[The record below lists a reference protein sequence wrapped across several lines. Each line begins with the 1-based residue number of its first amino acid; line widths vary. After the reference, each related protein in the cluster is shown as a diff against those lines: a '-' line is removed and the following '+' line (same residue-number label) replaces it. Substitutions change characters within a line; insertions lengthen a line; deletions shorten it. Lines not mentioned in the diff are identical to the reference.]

1 MLGAGEAISNS
12 LEAITSFACARRD
25 RSLQLSNGYTGD
37 TVAAR
42 LRDQVI
48 LRATQTFSTEG
59 FLTQEA
65 KEEAES
71 LLEDDR
77 KAVIAAE
84 RKADATAK
92 VDALKKGQEKKKKG
106 QAEDEA

>member
-1 MLGAGEAISNS
+1 MLGAAEAISNS
-12 LEAITSFACARRD
+12 LEAITGFACARRD
-25 RSLQLSNGYTGD
+25 RSFQLSNGYAGD
-37 TVAAR
+37 PVAGR

-77 KAVIAAE
+77 KALISAE

-92 VDALKKGQEKKKKG
+92 VDALKKKKHDKADG
-106 QAEDEA
+106 EA